1 MKEHK
6 NDNRIRKPN
15 SVQTEPFHVE
25 HINAKGKVVHSRQSK
40 KEKKPWTFKRVFL
53 RIILPILLVL
63 TIIIG
68 GIIIWLLQWEN
79 HVLDQI
85 EYIPTDTNPTFIN
98 ESSSVVEISQY
109 TSETII
115 PPVEDEDVHNFL
127 LIGIDSRSRKYTDD
141 GTGSLAD
148 VIMVMS
154 VDNQEGTIKLVTIQR
169 DCYVYI
175 PGHSKP
181 QKINAAMS
189 YGGPELLSIVIENHL
204 RIDLEGYAYVNF
216 YNMEKV
222 IDAVDGIDLEVTK
235 SEVFHEPGGLNANL
249 AEQNRILGV
258 PEDTYK
264 VTSSGMIHLNGRQ
277 AVAYSRI
284 REVGNGVYGRSE
296 RQVKV
301 LNALLKKFSDMSTTS
316 KMSVMDDI
324 ASMIATNISKKDIKH
339 YAFDFLPK
347 VRNMEIQQMGIPV
360 DGYFRSGMYSDVRA
374 NEWSIRPDWNGM
386 IPLVQEFLYGE
397 TSAFDPVEEIP
408 KAPRNGNGES

>member
-1 MKEHK
+1 MKEH
-6 NDNRIRKPN
+6 NSERRVRKPQSEA
-15 SVQTEPFHVE
+15 SVPLHVD
-25 HINAKGKVVHSRQSK
+25 HINAKGKKVPAK
-40 KEKKPWTFKRVFL
+40 KFKKKPWTFKRVFL

-68 GIIIWLLQWEN
+68 GIVIWLLQWEN

-98 ESSSVVEISQY
+98 ESSSIVEISQY
-109 TSETII
+109 TSETSI
-115 PPVEDEDVHNFL
+115 PPVEDEDIHNFL
-127 LIGIDSRSRKYTDD
+127 LIGIDSRSRKYTSD

-148 VIMVMS
+148 VIMIMS
-154 VDNQEGTIKLVTIQR
+154 VDNKEGTIKLVTIQR

-189 YGGPELLSIVIENHL
+189 YGGPELLSVVIENHL
-204 RIDLEGYAYVNF
+204 RIDLE
-216 YNMEKV
+216 
-222 IDAVDGIDLEVTK
+222 VTK
-235 SEVFHEPGGLNANL
+235 SEIFHEPGGLNANL

-301 LNALLKKFSDMSTTS
+301 LNALLKKFSSLGTTS
-316 KMSVMDDI
+316 KMSAMDDI
-324 ASMIATNISKKDIKH
+324 ASMIATNISKKEIKH
-339 YAFDFLPK
+339 YAFDFLPE
-347 VRNMEIQQMGIPV
+347 VRNMEIQTMGIPV

-386 IPLVQEFLYGE
+386 IPIVQDFLYGE
-397 TSAFDPVEEIP
+397 TFEFDRVEEIP
-408 KAPRNGNGES
+408 KAPKQDDRDS

>member
-1 MKEHK
+1 MKTNR
-6 NDNRIRKPN
+6 NDNGVRRPVKKEAE
-15 SVQTEPFHVE
+15 QFHVE
-25 HINAKGKVVHSRQSK
+25 HINAKGKVVHSKKGK

-68 GIIIWLLQWEN
+68 GVVIWFLRWED
-79 HVLDQI
+79 HVLNQI
-85 EYIPTDTNPTFIN
+85 EYIPVDTNPTFIN
-98 ESSSVVEISQY
+98 ESSSIVELSEY
-109 TSETII
+109 TSETSI
-115 PPVEDEDVHNFL
+115 PHVEEEHIHNFL
-127 LIGIDSRSRKYTDD
+127 LIGVDSRSKKLSED
-141 GTGSLAD
+141 GKGSLAD
-148 VIMVMS
+148 VIMIMS
-154 VDNQEGTIKLVTIQR
+154 VDNKEGTIKLVTIQR

-189 YGGPELLSIVIENHL
+189 YGGPELLSAVIENHL
-204 RIDLEGYAYVNF
+204 RLELEGYAYVNF

-235 SEVFHEPGGLNANL
+235 SEVNHVPGGLNENL
-249 AEQNRILGV
+249 KEQNKLLGV

-264 VTSSGMIHLNGRQ
+264 VTSSGLIHLNGRQ

-301 LNALLKKFSDMSTTS
+301 LNALLKKFSDLSTTN
-316 KMSVMDDI
+316 KMSAMDDI
-324 ASMIATNISKKDIKH
+324 ASMIATNVSKKEIKH
-339 YAFDFLPK
+339 YAFDFLPE
-347 VRNMEIQQMGIPV
+347 VRNMEIQTMGIPV
-360 DGYFRSGMYSDVRA
+360 DGYSRQGMFSDIRA

-397 TSAFDPVEEIP
+397 TFEFDPVEKIP
-408 KAPRNGNGES
+408 KAPSQDED